1 MDAIEKALK
10 KLTPQE
16 RLRVKEVLV
25 RLMSGKTK
33 GLDIKKLKGRDDVFR
48 VRKGDIRI
56 FYRKQAASLFILLIE
71 RRNEQT
77 YS

>member
-16 RLRVKEVLV
+16 RLRMKEVLV

-56 FYRKQAASLFILLIE
+56 IYRKQAASLFILLIE

>member
-16 RLRVKEVLV
+16 RLRVKEVLA

-33 GLDIKKLKGRDDVFR
+33 GLDTKKLKGRDDVFR

-56 FYRKQAASLFILLIE
+56 IYRKQAASLFILLIE

>member
-16 RLRVKEVLV
+16 RLRVKEILA

-48 VRKGDIRI
+48 ARKGDIRI
-56 FYRKQAASLFILLIE
+56 IYRKQAASLFILLIE

>member
-56 FYRKQAASLFILLIE
+56 IYRKQAASLFILLIE